1 MGRVHADRSPGPL
14 RTLGEASGRYW
25 PAYTLIGNP
34 ELPQDPRGGFRILWA
49 RIHADRSPWATSGP
63 SGRVQEDVAPRPLWQ
78 KLLDPSG
85 YKLGLL
91 EAGGRIQSDRSHGLL
106 STLSDILVVR
116 VVMST
121 QKDADF
127 LRTPGL
133 VFGKYGYASMRTVD
147 PSLVRASG
155 EA

>member
-1 MGRVHADRSPGPL
+1 MAL
-14 RTLGEASGRYW
+14 C
-25 PAYTLIGNP
+25 
-34 ELPQDPRGGFRILWA
+34 
-49 RIHADRSPWATSGP
+49 
-63 SGRVQEDVAPRPLWQ
+63 PLWQ
-78 KLLDPSG
+78 ELTGSSGHKLR
-85 YKLGLL
+85 LL

-106 STLSDILVVR
+106 STLSDILVIR

-121 QKDADF
+121 QEDADF

-133 VFGKYGYASMRTVD
+133 VFGKYGYASMRTED